1 MVPFNII
8 PHYMR
13 EDHKQWTKEF
23 LKDVLQDNP
32 FTVYAITDNQA
43 VAYVDGK
50 IKKLRIRNYS

>member
-1 MVPFNII
+1 
-8 PHYMR
+8 MR

-50 IKKLRIRNYS
+50 TKFIGGTPEIFGRNEI